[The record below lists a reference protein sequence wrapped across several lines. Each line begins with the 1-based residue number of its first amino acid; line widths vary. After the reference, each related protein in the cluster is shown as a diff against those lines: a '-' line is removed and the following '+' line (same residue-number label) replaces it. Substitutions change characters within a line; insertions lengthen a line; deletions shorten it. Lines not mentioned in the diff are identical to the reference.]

1 MASIRR
7 RRRILLRLAEQE
19 TRPTPRQYCVVNRT
33 VPLLRLYFDGH
44 SCLRPD
50 FRLTRRSFNAL
61 LDTLGRQYDHGWGP
75 EIETLVFLF
84 WLASATSYRVVARA
98 FDMPRSTVHR
108 VVHKVS
114 KKVANLL
121 HTVVRHPTGQELPR
135 LGARF
140 ARLAGAAA
148 FNRVVGAIDGCH
160 VRVVAPK
167 EHAACYFNRKLFH
180 SVVLQAIVDDSAYFI
195 DVVVGFCGSVHDAR
209 ILYNSPIYYN
219 ALYPPPGY
227 SILGDGGYPCLTQPI
242 SLMTPF
248 RQPLQNHVQGR
259 YNSCLSKAR
268 VVVERAFGIM
278 KTRWRTTFLKALEV
292 DVTYAPEVIVCCTVL
307 HNICLTN
314 GDVLEP
320 EGLMMQGGVGGHL
333 HPYMDLHQTAQ
344 CQVQQTVSG
353 WRWRV
358 SCQTMTTFKRKRM
371 SH

>member
-1 MASIRR
+1 M
-7 RRRILLRLAEQE
+7 
-19 TRPTPRQYCVVNRT
+19 RPTPRQYCVVNRT

-44 SCLRPD
+44 SCLQPD

-140 ARLAGAAA
+140 ARPL
-148 FNRVVGAIDGCH
+148 
-160 VRVVAPK
+160 
-167 EHAACYFNRKLFH
+167 LMT
-180 SVVLQAIVDDSAYFI
+180 AYFI

-248 RQPLQNHVQGR
+248 RLPLQNHVQGR

-320 EGLMMQGGVGGHL
+320 EGLMMQGGGGGAPPPVHG
-333 HPYMDLHQTAQ
+333 PAPDGA
-344 CQVQQTVSG
+344 VSG
-353 WRWRV
+353 AADR
-358 SCQTMTTFKRKRM
+358 QRM
-371 SH
+371 ALACVVPDHDYI